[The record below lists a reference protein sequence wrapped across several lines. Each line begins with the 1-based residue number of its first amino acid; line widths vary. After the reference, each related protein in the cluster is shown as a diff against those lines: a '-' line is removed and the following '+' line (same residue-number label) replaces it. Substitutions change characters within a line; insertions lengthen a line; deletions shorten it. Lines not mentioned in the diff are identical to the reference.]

1 MPGRMPAPMSSAE
14 AVNSGSLPPGH
25 TKILVYTN
33 FLPYGMEVWVVY
45 DNESCGLKSSH
56 GFAAYLPNHKI
67 LFDTGWNGK
76 ILIENMESMGINP
89 DDIEAVYISHMHW
102 DHIGGLPHILENS
115 SPEKVYLPET
125 ASKRFRNEVS
135 KYSEVIIPK
144 RNEEIAEGLYS
155 TGTVDDIEQAMYSE
169 DGVLIVGC
177 SHPTV
182 QKFIS
187 LIPSGIRIRAVL
199 GGMHSSPLYKLENL
213 TIVPCHCT
221 EMKREMLKFE
231 NAKKCCAGAKILI

>member
-1 MPGRMPAPMSSAE
+1 
-14 AVNSGSLPPGH
+14 
-25 TKILVYTN
+25 
-33 FLPYGMEVWVVY
+33 MEVWIVY

-56 GFAAYLPNHKI
+56 GFSAYIPSHKL
-67 LFDTGWNGK
+67 LFDTGWSGK
-76 ILIENMESMGINP
+76 ILLENLKMMGINLNN
-89 DDIEAVYISHMHW
+89 IEKIFISHMHW
-102 DHIGGLPHILENS
+102 DHIGGLSNLLENS

-182 QKFIS
+182 QKFIRM
-187 LIPSGIRIRAVL
+187 ISGAITVRAVV
-199 GGMHSSPLYKLENL
+199 GGMHSSPLYGLENL

-221 EMKREMLKFE
+221 EMKREMLKFK